1 MLIYKHGTQIPKP
14 IFLKNNRLK
23 FNNSLY
29 LLGQMLVKLQF
40 LRKSCTSK
48 WEEKRNSTNY

>member
-1 MLIYKHGTQIPKP
+1 MLIYKHGTQIPKAV
-14 IFLKNNRLK
+14 FSKNNRLK

-40 LRKSCTSK
+40 SRKSCTSK
-48 WEEKRNSTNY
+48 REEKRNSTNY

>member
-1 MLIYKHGTQIPKP
+1 MLIYKHGTQIPKAV
-14 IFLKNNRLK
+14 FLKNNRLK

-48 WEEKRNSTNY
+48 REEKRNSTNY